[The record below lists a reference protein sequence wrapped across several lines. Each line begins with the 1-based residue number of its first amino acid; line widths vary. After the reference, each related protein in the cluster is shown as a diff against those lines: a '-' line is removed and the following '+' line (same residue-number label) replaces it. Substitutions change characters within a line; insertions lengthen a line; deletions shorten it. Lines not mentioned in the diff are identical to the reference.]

1 MHVQKSAAPAAERKQ
16 VPTAAPECAT
26 AAAAGMQDLTDASI
40 QSLIDSGLPKGLSGE
55 QTQTGRDKEVF
66 VRRIQKRG
74 TGNSDSLSPSSERR
88 I

>member
-40 QSLIDSGLPKGLSGE
+40 QSLINWFLH
-55 QTQTGRDKEVF
+55 QRQAH
-66 VRRIQKRG
+66 RIKL
-74 TGNSDSLSPSSERR
+74 NC
-88 I
+88 

>member
-66 VRRIQKRG
+66 FK
-74 TGNSDSLSPSSERR
+74 TDSEEGDREFGFRSMS
-88 I
+88 